1 MTDVVQVA
9 GLTHRYGDRTA
20 LSAVS
25 FEVRA
30 GECFGLL
37 GPNGGGKTTL
47 FRILTTLLAPSAGT
61 ARICGRD
68 IRTDRAEARRHIGV
82 VFQSPSLDIYLT
94 CRENLRHAGHL
105 YGLSGRELHERVDD
119 VLGRVGLADR
129 GGDLVK
135 TLSGGMKR
143 RVEIAKGILH
153 KPDLL
158 ILDEPSTGLDP
169 GARRELWNQL
179 QDLRRETNVSI
190 LITTHFMDEADKCDR
205 LAILDRGALV
215 AVGTPAEL
223 KARVGGECV
232 TIECDNAAELAEAM
246 LRDLNLAPRVVNGA
260 IRVETTGGSAL
271 VTRLMERYSERVTA
285 ITLSKP
291 TLEDVFMHE
300 TGHRFEI
307 RADEGVRGAA

>member
-9 GLTHRYGDRTA
+9 ELTHRYGDRTA
-20 LSAVS
+20 LNAVS
-25 FEVRA
+25 FDVGA

-37 GPNGGGKTTL
+37 GPNGAGKTTL

-68 IRTDRAEARRHIGV
+68 VITDRAEARRHIGV

-94 CRENLRHAGHL
+94 CRENLSHAGRL
-105 YGLSGRELHERVDD
+105 YGLSGRELNDRVGD
-119 VLGRVGLADR
+119 VLARVGLSDR
-129 GGDLVK
+129 AGDLVK

-215 AVGTPAEL
+215 AVGTPTEL

-232 TIECDNAAELAEAM
+232 TIECDNSAELATDM
-246 LRDLNLAPRVVNGA
+246 KRGFNGAPRGVKGA
-260 IRVETTGGSAL
+260 ITIETTGGPAL
-271 VTRLMERYSERVTA
+271 VPRLMERYSERVTA

-300 TGHRFEI
+300 TGHRFET
-307 RADEGVRGAA
+307 RTDDHTGGAA